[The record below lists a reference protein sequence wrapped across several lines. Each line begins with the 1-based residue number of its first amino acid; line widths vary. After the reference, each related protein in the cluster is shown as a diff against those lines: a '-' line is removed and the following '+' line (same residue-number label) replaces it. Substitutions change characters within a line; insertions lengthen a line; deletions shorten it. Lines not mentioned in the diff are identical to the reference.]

1 LKNLHKKLPQ
11 QAQKRL
17 KNRQNVVRNIKNK
30 TLFKD
35 QFLKRTFSTV
45 STACITGAGAGVDSA
60 WEQEELEARKI
71 LEIAAESPAFSA
83 RCVGPR

>member
-30 TLFKD
+30 ALFNVSVPLFKD
-35 QFLKRTFSTV
+35 QFLKRDFF
-45 STACITGAGAGVDSA
+45 DSFNG
-60 WEQEELEARKI
+60 LRY
-71 LEIAAESPAFSA
+71 
-83 RCVGPR
+83 